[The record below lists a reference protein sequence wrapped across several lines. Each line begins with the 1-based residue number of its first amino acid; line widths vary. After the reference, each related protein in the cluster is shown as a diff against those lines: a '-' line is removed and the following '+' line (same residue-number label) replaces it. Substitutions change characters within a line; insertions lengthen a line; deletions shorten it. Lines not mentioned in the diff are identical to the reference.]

1 MNAATTW
8 ILDTGAT
15 LKNHCNDMENHI
27 KLLEDKLL
35 NQIEALKS
43 PLFNY
48 IFDLRKDILLL
59 KENNEKEKPTD
70 LNDEKDKVL

>member
-1 MNAATTW
+1 
-8 ILDTGAT
+8 
-15 LKNHCNDMENHI
+15 MENHI

-70 LNDEKDKVL
+70 LNDEKDKVFQFKNKKKKQFL

>member
-1 MNAATTW
+1 
-8 ILDTGAT
+8 
-15 LKNHCNDMENHI
+15 MENHI

-70 LNDEKDKVL
+70 LNDEKDKVLQFKNKKKKQFL

>member
-1 MNAATTW
+1 
-8 ILDTGAT
+8 
-15 LKNHCNDMENHI
+15 MENHI

-48 IFDLRKDILLL
+48 IFDLRKYILLL

>member
-1 MNAATTW
+1 
-8 ILDTGAT
+8 
-15 LKNHCNDMENHI
+15 MENHI